1 MRSHITCRPLELAF
15 FWLLPGL
22 AMCFT
27 LTFSL
32 SFCSLPSDAITHNPL
47 PHSLTS
53 PTSLNQHK
61 FTFLTFSET
70 QPLYQTPVVQFIS
83 LSHAWQHL
91 LREEPI
97 PEKTQHQ
104 RQAHL
109 SPAPKSVS
117 SSAPNSA
124 QVTTFSLSLSPSVN
138 PPCSVLYSSKFQCLY
153 FKVFVQV
160 LCFAFVCVS
169 MFFSNFSKHWWVL

>member
-1 MRSHITCRPLELAF
+1 MHLALIKIDNLFYHLTYFCYYYNFIALFNTILGFYYNILVNFYITFSNFFFKTDFDGILVISFNYVGPMQWGVTSPADRWNSPF

-22 AMCFT
+22 AIWFT

-61 FTFLTFSET
+61 FTSLTFSET

-91 LREEPI
+91 LRE
-97 PEKTQHQ
+97 
-104 RQAHL
+104 
-109 SPAPKSVS
+109 
-117 SSAPNSA
+117 
-124 QVTTFSLSLSPSVN
+124 
-138 PPCSVLYSSKFQCLY
+138 
-153 FKVFVQV
+153 
-160 LCFAFVCVS
+160 
-169 MFFSNFSKHWWVL
+169 